1 MRVLT
6 IFALHRPGAS
16 IPAVGLLAVALLFA
30 SLALPNRAPVNL
42 IAGARVHPSIIP
54 IRDPHGRMVRN
65 RFNQSTSTNWS
76 GYAEENFQ
84 TGLTYTAASGTW
96 VVPAATPVSGFAT
109 AYSSAWVG
117 VGGDCEN
124 SACTKVDKSLI
135 QLGTESDA
143 SSTTSTY
150 YAWYEMLP
158 QAEIKTSLAVHP
170 SDVIVA
176 SLHLTKQTTRS
187 QTWLLAMTNQTTG
200 QSWSKSVNYKS
211 SLLSAEWIAEAPFSG
226 GILPLAN
233 FGTLRF
239 DPGTINSGGNPNL
252 TVGDGIV
259 MQNSNGM
266 TSNPSN
272 PDADTDGFNACW
284 GATSTLTA
292 CSPPGS

>member
-1 MRVLT
+1 VLP
-6 IFALHRPGAS
+6 IVALRRHVAATPS
-16 IPAVGLLAVALLFA
+16 IGLIAVALVLA
-30 SLALPNRAPVNL
+30 SLALALLPPVDL
-42 IAGARVHPSIIP
+42 GAGGRVHASIVP
-54 IRDPHGRMVRN
+54 VRDPHGRMVRN

-76 GYAEENFQ
+76 GYAEENFL
-84 TGLTYTAASGTW
+84 TGLTYTAATGTW
-96 VVPAATPVSGFAT
+96 VVPTATAVPGFAA
-109 AYSSAWVG
+109 AYSAAWVG

-158 QAEIKTSLAVHP
+158 QASIKMSLAVHP
-170 SDVIVA
+170 GDVIVA
-176 SLHLTKQTTRS
+176 SLNVTKQSSRS

-200 QSWSKSVNYKS
+200 QSWSKSVSYKS

-233 FGTLRF
+233 FGTLTF
-239 DPGTINSGGNPNL
+239 DPGTINSGANPHL
-252 TVGDGIV
+252 TVSDGIV
-259 MQNSNGM
+259 MQNADGM
-266 TSNPSN
+266 SSNPSN
-272 PDADTDGFNACW
+272 PDADTDGFDACW

-292 CSPPGS
+292 CPPPGS